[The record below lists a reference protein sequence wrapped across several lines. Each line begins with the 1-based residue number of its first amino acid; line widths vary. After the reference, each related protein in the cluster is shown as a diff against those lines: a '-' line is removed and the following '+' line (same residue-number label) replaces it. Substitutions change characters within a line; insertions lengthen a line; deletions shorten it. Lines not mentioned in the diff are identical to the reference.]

1 MADASTD
8 VGICSRSWPPS
19 TCRETVAFA
28 IAPNTA
34 TPTALP
40 TERANMFVP
49 VTMPRVCQSAED
61 CAAISTGEAMKPMP
75 SPITQQAKAS
85 SHTELSGVT
94 VRRMAEPAIANRLP
108 NSAQSRNP
116 TRRYTRPES
125 EAAIGQPSVR
135 AATAN
140 PATTA
145 PWPSTPWAYSGT
157 YDVRPMRITPTHS
170 DVAFAPLSI
179 RRRKTHSGRM
189 GSAARDS
196 TYPNTT
202 SSTTDTDSTAM
213 LAGESQ
219 AHATPPSSSPRMS
232 SEAPTA
238 SRT

>member
-8 VGICSRSWPPS
+8 VGRCSRSCPPS
-19 TCRETVAFA
+19 TCRETAALA

-40 TERANMFVP
+40 TERANRFVP
-49 VTMPRVCQSAED
+49 VTRPRVCQSAVD

-85 SHTELSGVT
+85 RHTELSGVT
-94 VRRMAEPAIANRLP
+94 VRRMAEPEMANRLP
-108 NSAQSRNP
+108 NRAQSRNP

-125 EAAIGQPSVR
+125 DAAIGQPRVR
-135 AATAN
+135 AATAK

-157 YDVRPMRITPTHS
+157 YDVRPIRITPTNS
-170 DVAFAPLSI
+170 DVALAPFSI
-179 RRRKTHSGRM
+179 RRRNTHSGRM

-196 TYPNTT
+196 TNPNT
-202 SSTTDTDSTAM
+202 SSSATDTDSTAT
-213 LAGESQ
+213 LAGEFQ
-219 AHATPPSSSPRMS
+219 AQ
-232 SEAPTA
+232 
-238 SRT
+238 